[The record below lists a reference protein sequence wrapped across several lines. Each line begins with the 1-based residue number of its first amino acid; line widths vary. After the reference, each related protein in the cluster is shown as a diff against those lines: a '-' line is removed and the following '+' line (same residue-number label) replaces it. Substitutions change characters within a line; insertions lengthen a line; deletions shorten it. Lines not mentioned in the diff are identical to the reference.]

1 MFYRYRYR
9 YIVESTEDIS
19 VAIVMAKVILIFSV
33 KNEFQMAEYET
44 MLYGI
49 TKPVYFNSCITRP
62 IVKTFGSFSN
72 LSFSAINSSTSH

>member
-44 MLYGI
+44 ML
-49 TKPVYFNSCITRP
+49 
-62 IVKTFGSFSN
+62 
-72 LSFSAINSSTSH
+72 